1 MLHAG
6 RKYKKSIEKDKSTLE
21 FVPTNL
27 HIQQMKVTDGEKEG
41 IYILFFIYIF
51 NEILNLYIVQQLAYE
66 VVTVDC
72 PTAYSLKYRPGGF
85 IKWQTTVPFCYAK

>member
-41 IYILFFIYIF
+41 MFILFVIYIF
-51 NEILNLYIVQQLAYE
+51 NEIPKSV
-66 VVTVDC
+66 
-72 PTAYSLKYRPGGF
+72 
-85 IKWQTTVPFCYAK
+85 

>member
-41 IYILFFIYIF
+41 IYILFFINIF
-51 NEILNLYIVQQLAYE
+51 IEILNLYSS
-66 VVTVDC
+66 
-72 PTAYSLKYRPGGF
+72 TACL
-85 IKWQTTVPFCYAK
+85 